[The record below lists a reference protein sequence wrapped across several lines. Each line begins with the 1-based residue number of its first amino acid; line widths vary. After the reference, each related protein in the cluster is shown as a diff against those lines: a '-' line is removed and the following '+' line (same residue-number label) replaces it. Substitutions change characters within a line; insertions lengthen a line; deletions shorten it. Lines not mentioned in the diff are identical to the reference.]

1 MTARTDKTVDHRRG
15 PAPSHPEGPPLAS
28 TRNAWLLVTKREI
41 TVKATDRT
49 FIVGTL
55 FTLGLIVVLIGLQI
69 WLASRTEEYRVA
81 ATPAA
86 ASLAQTV
93 QDRAGG
99 IDENVVVEVAPVAD
113 DAAARAAVLD
123 ESADAWLHQ
132 QDGGWVLTTKADF
145 ESSLEAVVAEVVRDD
160 ALQQNATAAGTT
172 VEALERGA
180 TLEATLLEGDAQ
192 RAELV
197 GFVTFAFVFLFYLAT
212 LTFGVTLASSVV
224 EEKQSRIVEIIATA
238 IPIRHLLAGKVLGNT
253 VLAVAQLALFVT
265 VGLVGLSFTD
275 FSPLITA
282 VSGAAVWFLVFFL
295 AGFVA
300 LACLWAVA
308 GSLASRVEDLQSTTT
323 PLTMLV
329 MAIFFS
335 GLFLEGTW
343 QAVASFVPPLSA
355 ILMPVRLLEGD
366 AAWWEALV
374 ALGLLVVTAA
384 ATVSFGERLY
394 RRSLLQ
400 TGGQVSL
407 RQAWRTEE

>member
-1 MTARTDKTVDHRRG
+1 MTARTEKTVDHRRG

-384 ATVSFGERLY
+384 VTVSIGERLY